1 MARPDIIYSRSS
13 RRRDGGDAA
22 SSIFMSDT
30 FPEQFSEQARA
41 DFQRARFKA
50 FINRV
55 WGSLSGQGQ
64 PTTLLSYD
72 EIKEKLHIGGPIYRG
87 VQTVR
92 VDQIAGSL
100 NRYHEFD
107 RVFLP
112 ASDKLAE
119 RWQRVNRAFYQE
131 ISLPPVVLYKVGQV
145 YFVVDG
151 HHRVS
156 VAREQGQIYIEA
168 EVRECATRVNLTP
181 DIRLE
186 DLEILGTK
194 VKFLE
199 RTSLDTLRPDANI
212 KVTIPDGFDRMLEH
226 IAVHRYFMGLDWKR
240 DISEEE
246 AVTHWYDTVYMPI
259 INVIHD
265 SNILKDFPGKT
276 EGDLYLWVLDHQHY
290 LQQEEGASLQ
300 PPEEAARNFLGD
312 DVKKHVRK
320 TRSDKGQ
327 KRKK

>member
-1 MARPDIIYSRSS
+1 
-13 RRRDGGDAA
+13 
-22 SSIFMSDT
+22 MSDS
-30 FPEQFSEQARA
+30 FPEHLSEQVRA

-55 WGSLSGQGQ
+55 WGTLSGQ
-64 PTTLLSYD
+64 PTSLLSYD
-72 EIKEKLHIGGPIYRG
+72 DIKEKLHIGGPIYRG

-92 VDQIAGSL
+92 VEQIAGSL

-107 RVFLP
+107 RVFQP
-112 ASDKLAE
+112 VSDKLAA
-119 RWQRVNRAFYQE
+119 RWQSVNRAFYQE

-156 VAREQGQIYIEA
+156 VAREQGQVYIEA

-194 VKFLE
+194 VNFLE
-199 RTSLDTLRPDANI
+199 RTSLDALKPDANI

-240 DISEEE
+240 DISDEE
-246 AVTHWYDTVYMPI
+246 AIVHWYDTVYMPVV
-259 INVIHD
+259 NVIRET
-265 SNILKDFPGKT
+265 NILKEFPGKT
-276 EGDLYLWVLDHQHY
+276 EGDLYLWVLDHQRY
-290 LQQEEGASLQ
+290 LAEAGEALQ
-300 PPEEAARNFLGD
+300 PPEAAAQTFVD
-312 DVKKHVRK
+312 EEVKKPVLKVIRK
-320 TRSDKGQ
+320 AGRRTRSDKG
-327 KRKK
+327 KKKK

>member
-1 MARPDIIYSRSS
+1 
-13 RRRDGGDAA
+13 
-22 SSIFMSDT
+22 MSDH
-30 FPEQFSEQARA
+30 FSEQARS

-50 FINRV
+50 FMNRV
-55 WGSLSGQGQ
+55 WGAVSGQ
-64 PTTLLSYD
+64 PSMLLSYD

-112 ASDKLAE
+112 ASDKLAA
-119 RWQRVNRAFYQE
+119 RWQSVNRAFYEE
-131 ISLPPVVLYKVGQV
+131 ISLPPVVLYKVGEV

-181 DIRLE
+181 NLRLE
-186 DLEILGTK
+186 DLEILGNK
-194 VKFLE
+194 VNFLE
-199 RTSLDTLRPDANI
+199 RTSLDSLRPDANI
-212 KVTIPDGFDRMLEH
+212 QVTIPDGFDRMLEH
-226 IAVHRYFMGLDWKR
+226 IAVHRYFMGLDLKR

-246 AVTHWYDTVYMPI
+246 AIKHWYDTVYLPI
-259 INVIHD
+259 VKVIRD
-265 SNILKDFPGKT
+265 TEILKEFPGKT

-290 LQQEEGASLQ
+290 LAQEEGLPLR
-300 PPEEAARNFLGD
+300 PPEEAARIFLD
-312 DVKKHVRK
+312 EDIKKRTRK
-320 TRSDKGQ
+320 IRSDKGK
-327 KRKK
+327 KRK